1 MTLLIKYELGKIL
14 KNRTVFG
21 GIVVGFL
28 VLFGIFLV
36 GYHYSQLLMSE
47 TSNEKNG
54 FKKNI
59 DEIIDSQYYGDFT
72 DEKVKMIL
80 ADSMNNFQ
88 SYEEQKVVNKPFYLF
103 YWEMGD
109 TFFSHDTENV
119 YTEMIEKVNKGQ
131 RLTIED
137 VELYSLDE
145 VGFKKFDT
153 PLILGNYVP
162 WADLYRVL
170 GYIYAL
176 LSIIVILVSSVVFSD
191 DNSKNINQI
200 LLVTKYGRSKLIFS
214 KLIAT
219 TIITVGLFVVFH
231 MINIGVFSVMYDIN
245 GWNTDIQTNLSLCL
259 FDFPLKWNHLQIY
272 FLILI
277 MQLIGLGFVEG
288 VTLLVSAFMRS
299 PMSALAVSLGLYILP
314 LLLMQIFKTGLVNKI
329 LYLFPIN
336 NLNIQNT
343 LSALYSTNAFLF
355 HSFFSNIG
363 FTFIFMILIKVGM
376 QISCFIR
383 IKRWKFA

>member
-1 MTLLIKYELGKIL
+1 M
-14 KNRTVFG
+14 
-21 GIVVGFL
+21 
-28 VLFGIFLV
+28 
-36 GYHYSQLLMSE
+36 
-47 TSNEKNG
+47 
-54 FKKNI
+54 
-59 DEIIDSQYYGDFT
+59 
-72 DEKVKMIL
+72 
-80 ADSMNNFQ
+80 
-88 SYEEQKVVNKPFYLF
+88 
-103 YWEMGD
+103 
-109 TFFSHDTENV
+109 
-119 YTEMIEKVNKGQ
+119 
-131 RLTIED
+131 
-137 VELYSLDE
+137 
-145 VGFKKFDT
+145 
-153 PLILGNYVP
+153 
-162 WADLYRVL
+162 
-170 GYIYAL
+170 
-176 LSIIVILVSSVVFSD
+176 FSD

-200 LLVTKYGRSKLIFS
+200 LLGTKYGRSKLIFS
-214 KLIAT
+214 KMIAT
-219 TIITVGLFVVFH
+219 TIITDGLFVVFH

-343 LSALYSTNAFLF
+343 LSTLYSTNAFFF

-363 FTFIFMILIKVGM
+363 FTFIFMMLIKVGM

>member
-1 MTLLIKYELGKIL
+1 MMLLMKYELGKIL

-28 VLFGIFLV
+28 VLFGIFFV

-54 FKKNI
+54 FEKNI
-59 DEIIDSQYYGDFT
+59 DEMIDSQYYGDFT
-72 DEKVKMIL
+72 DEKVKIIL
-80 ADSMNNFQ
+80 SDSMNNFQ
-88 SYEEQKVVNKPFYLF
+88 EYEKQKVVNKPFYLF

-109 TFFSHDTENV
+109 TFFSHDAENV

-137 VELYSLDE
+137 VEVYSLDE
-145 VGFKKFDT
+145 VGFRKFDT

-162 WADLYRVL
+162 WVDLYRVL

-176 LSIIVILVSSVVFSD
+176 LSIIIILVSSIVFSD

-200 LLVTKYGRSKLIFS
+200 LLVTKYGRNKLIFS

-219 TIITVGLFVVFH
+219 SIVTVGLFIVFQ

-277 MQLIGLGFVEG
+277 MQLIGLGFIEG
-288 VTLLVSAFMRS
+288 VTLLISAFMRS
-299 PMSALAVSLGLYILP
+299 SMSALAVSLGLYILP
-314 LLLMQIFKTGLVNKI
+314 LLLIQIFKTGLVHKI

-336 NLNIQNT
+336 NLNIQST
-343 LSALYSTNAFLF
+343 LSTLYSTNAFFF
-355 HSFFSNIG
+355 HSFFLNIG
-363 FTFIFMILIKVGM
+363 FAFVFMILIKVVM
-376 QISCFIR
+376 QIFCFHHM
-383 IKRWKFA
+383 KHWKFS